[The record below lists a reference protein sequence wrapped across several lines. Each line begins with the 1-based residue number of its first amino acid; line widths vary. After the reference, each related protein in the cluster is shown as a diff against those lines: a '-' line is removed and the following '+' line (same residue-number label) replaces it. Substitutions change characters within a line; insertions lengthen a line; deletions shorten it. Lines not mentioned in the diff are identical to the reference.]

1 MSIEQNAPGT
11 LADASS
17 QGLEIA
23 EAVNAWERDT
33 RLAHAMGY
41 AAALLSYRL
50 IDMDT
55 YTELLTKYR
64 AARDAWRHP
73 ITGAAQDGPAECA

>member
-1 MSIEQNAPGT
+1 MSIEQNDPRT
-11 LADASS
+11 LADASA
-17 QGLEIA
+17 QVDKIA
-23 EAVNAWERDT
+23 EAVNTWERDT

-41 AAALLSYRL
+41 AAALLSHRL

-55 YTELLTKYR
+55 YTDLLAGYR

-73 ITGAAQDGPAECA
+73 ITGAAKDGPADCA

>member
-1 MSIEQNAPGT
+1 MSIEQNATDT

-17 QGLEIA
+17 QGQKIA

-55 YTELLTKYR
+55 YTELLTEYR
-64 AARDAWRHP
+64 AARDTWRHP
-73 ITGAAQDGPAECA
+73 ITGAAQDGPADCA

>member
-1 MSIEQNAPGT
+1 MIEQNASSI
-11 LADASS
+11 LEDASS
-17 QGLEIA
+17 QAHKIA

-50 IDMDT
+50 IDIDT
-55 YTELLTKYR
+55 YTELLTEYR
-64 AARDAWRHP
+64 TARDAWRHP
-73 ITGAAQDGPAECA
+73 ITGAAQDGPADCA

>member
-17 QGLEIA
+17 QAHKIA

-55 YTELLTKYR
+55 YTDLLADYR
-64 AARDAWRHP
+64 AARDAWRQP
-73 ITGAAQDGPAECA
+73 VTGAAKDGPADCA

>member
-1 MSIEQNAPGT
+1 MSSEQNDPRT
-11 LADASS
+11 LADASA
-17 QGLEIA
+17 QVDKIA

-41 AAALLSYRL
+41 AAALLSHRL

-55 YTELLTKYR
+55 YTDLLAGYR

-73 ITGAAQDGPAECA
+73 ITGAAKVGPADCA